1 MEVEL
6 TTQFQLIFRQL
17 TLEYNRYI
25 MICNGKSMMRKIFL
39 IQERMSQAEIIL
51 VVQMDNTATNYA
63 DQFYYI
69 KHLFVC

>member
-25 MICNGKSMMRKIFL
+25 MLCNGKSMMRKIFL

-63 DQFYYI
+63 D
-69 KHLFVC
+69 

>member
-51 VVQMDNTATNYA
+51 VVQMDNYS
-63 DQFYYI
+63 YKLCRLVLLY
-69 KHLFVC
+69 

>member
-63 DQFYYI
+63 D
-69 KHLFVC
+69 

>member
-6 TTQFQLIFRQL
+6 TTQFHLIFRQL

-51 VVQMDNTATNYA
+51 VVQMDNYS
-63 DQFYYI
+63 YKLCRLVLLY
-69 KHLFVC
+69 